1 MRTLQEHDQ
10 ELATLETE
18 RDQLISSFRE
28 KESKLLEEVENV
40 QEASFAEME
49 NTASEMAEMR
59 DKYDDLSQKYEQV
72 RVINFSKRLHDISVI
87 YSVNRIPNH

>member
-28 KESKLLEEVENV
+28 KESKLLEEVQNV
-40 QEASFAEME
+40 QEASIAEME

-72 RVINFSKRLHDISVI
+72 RVMNISKRLHDISVI
-87 YSVNRIPNH
+87 YFVNRIPIH

>member
-72 RVINFSKRLHDISVI
+72 SVMNFPKRLHDISVI
-87 YSVNRIPNH
+87 YSVNSIPIH

>member
-28 KESKLLEEVENV
+28 KESKLLEEVLNV
-40 QEASFAEME
+40 QEASIAEME

-59 DKYDDLSQKYEQV
+59 DQYDDLSQKYEQV
-72 RVINFSKRLHDISVI
+72 RVMNISKRLHDISVI
-87 YSVNRIPNH
+87 YFVNRIPIH

>member
-40 QEASFAEME
+40 QEASIAEME

-72 RVINFSKRLHDISVI
+72 RVMNFYKRLHDISVI
-87 YSVNRIPNH
+87 YFLNRIPIH